1 MKKKEAVKKGTASNK
16 ESSSKKESSPKP
28 IVLVV
33 EDEISIAKAQELILS
48 DRYQVHIAHDGETGL
63 TKAKQLKPHVV
74 VLDIMMPKMS
84 GYDVCRQIRNDSGLS
99 STRIV
104 MVTAKNQDKDEALA
118 MDLGA
123 DDYIMKPF
131 EPEELLH
138 VINQVLKNV

>member
-1 MKKKEAVKKGTASNK
+1 MAGKTQKQ
-16 ESSSKKESSPKP
+16 PKAT
-28 IVLVV
+28 VLIV

-48 DRYQVHIAHDGETGL
+48 ERYDVHLAHDGEAGL
-63 TKAKQLKPHVV
+63 MKARELRPDLV

-84 GYDVCRQIRNDSGLS
+84 GYEVCRSIKSDKALE

-104 MVTAKNQDKDEALA
+104 MVTAKNQDKDEALG

-138 VINQVLKNV
+138 VVGQVLSLK